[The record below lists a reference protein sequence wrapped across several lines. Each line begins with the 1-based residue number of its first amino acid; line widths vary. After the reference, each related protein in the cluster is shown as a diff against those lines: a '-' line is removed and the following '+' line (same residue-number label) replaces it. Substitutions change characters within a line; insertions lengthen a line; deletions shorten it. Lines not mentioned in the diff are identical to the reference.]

1 MSADADID
9 PREFRAAFDALVKAA
24 TDRGNPGSYRSET
37 CRNCTACTFSE
48 GCRDC
53 HACNYAVDSE
63 GCSHCTKIRDCAQ
76 CHGSSQLVDCQRCVD
91 SDYLEHCR
99 DCAECTYCFG
109 CVGLVRKE
117 FHILNQP
124 YDRKTY
130 FKMVKAL
137 RGNVRV

>member
-1 MSADADID
+1 MQTID
-9 PREFRAAFDALVKAA
+9 PKSFHKELEALARENA
-24 TDRGNPGSYRSET
+24 DRGNPGSYRTENSV
-37 CRNCTACTFSE
+37 NCTACTFSD

-63 GCSHCTKIRDCAQ
+63 GCSHCTKITRCTA
-76 CHGSSQLVDCQRCVD
+76 CHASSQLVDCVRCVD
-91 SDYLEHCR
+91 SHFLEHCR

-124 YDRKTY
+124 YDRKTW
-130 FKMVKAL
+130 FKVVKAL
-137 RGNVRV
+137 RASL